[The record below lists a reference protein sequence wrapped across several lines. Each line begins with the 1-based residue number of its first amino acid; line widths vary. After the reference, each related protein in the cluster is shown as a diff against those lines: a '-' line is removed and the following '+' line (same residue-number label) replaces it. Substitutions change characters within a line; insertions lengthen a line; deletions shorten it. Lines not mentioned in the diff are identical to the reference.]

1 MISSKIFAYIST
13 INLFIAILG
22 FVKTQNY
29 WYIPPVGICLF
40 VCIVWSIIEYKI
52 SKKEKVRIAIHRE
65 NGNHYCNVLTSNV
78 ICFERPDG
86 LWVKE
91 YCRFEIP
98 EGRTYMVYYCPWCGY
113 QNEKSKSHEKAN
125 MYHKMQEIMNEKL
138 TSTS

>member
-52 SKKEKVRIAIHRE
+52 SKQDIGLTEGLDRAIAETEKDLSQA
-65 NGNHYCNVLTSNV
+65 
-78 ICFERPDG
+78 
-86 LWVKE
+86 K
-91 YCRFEIP
+91 
-98 EGRTYMVYYCPWCGY
+98 GY
-113 QNEKSKSHEKAN
+113 GSILALH
-125 MYHKMQEIMNEKL
+125 
-138 TSTS
+138 